1 MRSRE
6 GSGLCGNGKRT
17 RGTETNPTKKTPD
30 SPGLHDSHGTSGR
43 GAAAQ
48 FDRIARV
55 HFLDFRIILS
65 IESKL
70 SDSYFLYMMLLYF
83 VQFVYLFVYL
93 QT

>member
-1 MRSRE
+1 MGMERGLE
-6 GSGLCGNGKRT
+6 GQRRT
-17 RGTETNPTKKTPD
+17 RQKKTPD

-70 SDSYFLYMMLLYF
+70 SDSYSLYMMLLYF